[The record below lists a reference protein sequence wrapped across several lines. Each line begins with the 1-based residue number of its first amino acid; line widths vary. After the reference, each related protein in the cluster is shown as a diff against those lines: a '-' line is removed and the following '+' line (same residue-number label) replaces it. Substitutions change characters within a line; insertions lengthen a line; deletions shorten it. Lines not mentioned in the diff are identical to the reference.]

1 MTPKVLDLT
10 HLARRRK
17 ELLEWNDMHKFKGLM
32 TKIRL
37 AKDGERNMAN
47 RF

>member
-10 HLARRRK
+10 HLARRHK
-17 ELLEWNDMHKFKGLM
+17 ELLERKDMHKFKGLM
-32 TKIRL
+32 MNIRL
-37 AKDGERNMAN
+37 AKDGEHNMAN